1 MAHNVM
7 GDLVRPVR
15 QGNKSKC
22 DSQTESRRLRLY
34 TFSCCYYYI
43 SLDFSHEEN
52 HNDWNGDQ
60 IIIILQQ
67 DIQYKPE
74 GYEIICPQGI

>member
-1 MAHNVM
+1 M
-7 GDLVRPVR
+7 
-15 QGNKSKC
+15 
-22 DSQTESRRLRLY
+22 
-34 TFSCCYYYI
+34 
-43 SLDFSHEEN
+43 DFSHEEN